1 MKRSLLPAV
10 LIATLAVFLTG
21 CSRNPVAPITGAQVA
36 PGAGSSAVGVVNDDP
51 PPVSGGGTPLSRV
64 VTLTATDEG
73 VLVVGRFTL
82 YVRKNTLTMPATI
95 TMSVTDPEAME
106 VHFAVSPPEANAF
119 KQSAVLTA
127 NLSDVHFEHLL
138 FCLECQ
144 ALVNQFVDV
153 LDGLPR
159 VNPSLAA

>member
-1 MKRSLLPAV
+1 MHGLRYVHQRFQSKYCMEAEKTHVPA
-10 LIATLAVFLTG
+10 LELWGYT
-21 CSRNPVAPITGAQVA
+21 
-36 PGAGSSAVGVVNDDP
+36 
-51 PPVSGGGTPLSRV
+51 SG
-64 VTLTATDEG
+64 
-73 VLVVGRFTL
+73 
-82 YVRKNTLTMPATI
+82 
-95 TMSVTDPEAME
+95 
-106 VHFAVSPPEANAF
+106 
-119 KQSAVLTA
+119 TA